1 MLNGFAIAYRN
12 MEALGL
18 KPGVFDGE
26 DKQAELEVKRGEA
39 IKSELPCLRR
49 HRNVSATSGALA
61 LSRPLSTASARSAL
75 TLTLNL
81 QL

>member
-1 MLNGFAIAYRN
+1 

-49 HRNVSATSGALA
+49 HRNVSATSGALSA
-61 LSRPLSTASARSAL
+61 GLSLLPQLDQLSHSL
-75 TLTLNL
+75 
-81 QL
+81 

>member
-1 MLNGFAIAYRN
+1 MLNGLAIAYRN

-49 HRNVSATSGALA
+49 HRNVSATSGALSA
-61 LSRPLSTASARSAL
+61 GLSLLPQLDQLSHSL
-75 TLTLNL
+75 
-81 QL
+81 